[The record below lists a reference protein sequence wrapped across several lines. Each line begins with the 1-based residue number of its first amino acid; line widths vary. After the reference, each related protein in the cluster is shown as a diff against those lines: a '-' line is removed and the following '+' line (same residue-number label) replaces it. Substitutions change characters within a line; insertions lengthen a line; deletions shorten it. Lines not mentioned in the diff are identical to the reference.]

1 DCADDA
7 AAVADALGVDSFIP
21 VGYSMGGT
29 IAQLVWRRH
38 RDRVDGLVLGA
49 TAPYFAGRRPE
60 RLSFVGL
67 TGLAT
72 IARYTPAQARAWIT
86 DQVYLQRKSEQ
97 WGPWAAEQVA
107 GHDWRMILE
116 AGRAIGE
123 FSSTDWISD
132 VDVPT
137 SVVVTTADQVVPPRR
152 QTKLWRWIPDADVF
166 RVHGNHDAVVS
177 EADLFAPQ
185 LVRAIHVAKLGAKVA
200 GTHASTT
207 ARKVFASAER
217 RVELDDE
224 RRLRTAQA
232 VADELGHMKGALM
245 KLGQMASY
253 LDEGLPEP
261 LRLALA
267 QLRSDAPPMTR
278 ELAAQVVRDELG
290 ADPTDVFVEWDPD
303 PIAAASIG
311 QVHRAIA
318 IDPTSGEERPVAV
331 KLQYPG
337 VDEAIDAD
345 LRNADY
351 LGVLLKQGFGGLD
364 PDDMVA
370 EIKE

>member
-1 DCADDA
+1 MHRPALPPGREIELPGLGELTIREIAGPVGAPTVVLLHGWTATADLNWFACYAALGEHFHVVAYDHRGHGTGLRVRQPFRLEDCADDA
-7 AAVADALGVDSFIP
+7 VAVADALGVDSFVP

-38 RDRVDGLVLGA
+38 RDRIDGLVLGA

-123 FSSTDWISD
+123 FSSTDWIGD

-185 LVRAIHVAKLGAKVA
+185 LVRAIHA
-200 GTHASTT
+200 TQ
-207 ARKVFASAER
+207 R
-217 RVELDDE
+217 RH
-224 RRLRTAQA
+224 T
-232 VADELGHMKGALM
+232 
-245 KLGQMASY
+245 
-253 LDEGLPEP
+253 P
-261 LRLALA
+261 
-267 QLRSDAPPMTR
+267 
-278 ELAAQVVRDELG
+278 
-290 ADPTDVFVEWDPD
+290 
-303 PIAAASIG
+303 
-311 QVHRAIA
+311 
-318 IDPTSGEERPVAV
+318 
-331 KLQYPG
+331 
-337 VDEAIDAD
+337 
-345 LRNADY
+345 
-351 LGVLLKQGFGGLD
+351 
-364 PDDMVA
+364 
-370 EIKE
+370 